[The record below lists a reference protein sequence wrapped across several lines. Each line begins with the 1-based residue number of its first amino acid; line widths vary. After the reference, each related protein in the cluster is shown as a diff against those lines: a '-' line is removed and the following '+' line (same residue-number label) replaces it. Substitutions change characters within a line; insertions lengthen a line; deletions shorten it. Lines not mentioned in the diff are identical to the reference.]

1 MTWVIRLTLRKIR
14 SEIMKIRFITLL
26 TLLVLIII
34 PTHIVFADVFL
45 EEGSKCIKE
54 DSIYEEKGQIVF
66 KESDILK
73 IRDNYRNFNRYNV
86 NYNDELAELLSDS
99 NFKDALYEYMTEDR
113 TPVAVGWSRVY
124 FKNLD
129 TGKSSLM
136 TKSDY
141 NGISFEKNGNGK
153 ATLKGNLTLYTFAGY
168 DNYNPKLLYG
178 DSIAIWN
185 GGEIGSNG
193 PDNDNDDFITI
204 TWPAG
209 HVLLS
214 SGLIGGNNSYK
225 KDEGYT
231 SVVWAAKEKKGTMR
245 LQTTGRNDSGI
256 STKKWVS
263 KYVHTWTKT
272 VPSFNISATDVGIT
286 LADKD
291 ASWQIASSVVL

>member
-1 MTWVIRLTLRKIR
+1 
-14 SEIMKIRFITLL
+14 
-26 TLLVLIII
+26 
-34 PTHIVFADVFL
+34 
-45 EEGSKCIKE
+45 
-54 DSIYEEKGQIVF
+54 
-66 KESDILK
+66 
-73 IRDNYRNFNRYNV
+73 
-86 NYNDELAELLSDS
+86 
-99 NFKDALYEYMTEDR
+99 
-113 TPVAVGWSRVY
+113 
-124 FKNLD
+124 
-129 TGKSSLM
+129 M

-141 NGISFEKNGNGK
+141 NSISFEKNGNGK
-153 ATLKGNLTLYTFAGY
+153 ATVKGNLTLYTFAGY

-225 KDEGYT
+225 KDEGYN

-286 LADKD
+286 LADTD
-291 ASWQIASSVVL
+291 ASWQIASSIN